1 MLVVGLSHRTAPI
14 EVRERLAIPPG
25 EVESALDRLQ
35 RYPEIGEA
43 VLLSTCNRV
52 ELYVVPQGET
62 VEAERAVT
70 RFMSEVGGREVVP
83 YLWAHRN
90 EAAVQHLF
98 RVAASLD
105 SMVLGEPQILGQ
117 LKDAIRRA
125 EKCQAVGP
133 TLSQAMRS
141 ALSAAKKVRTETNV
155 GAGQVSVPSV
165 AVDLARQIFDEFAG
179 ATALMVGAGEMAES
193 AAKLLARAGAR
204 VVVVN
209 RSPERAERL
218 AADVGGEPATWD
230 SLTDSLIRADIVISS
245 TASPSHVITKKQLKS
260 IRRQRRGRSLF
271 LIDIAVPRDVDPRVN
286 DLENVYLYDID
297 DLSQVVAQ
305 TLAGRKNEA
314 EQAERIVQRELSLFA
329 ERRSQQAMK
338 PVIVALRSRTRETL
352 ASELDRSYKG
362 RLKHLSD
369 TDRKALS
376 KMIDA
381 AVNKLLHAPTK
392 KLKEM
397 ATNTRSGEAAA
408 LVAHLFELDPEVAH
422 STPRPDGSDRHG
434 ADDEPPPDDHAHP
447 RHPPQ

>member
-14 EVRERLAIPPG
+14 EVRERVAIPPK
-25 EVESALDRLQ
+25 EVEDAIHRLRQ
-35 RYPEIGEA
+35 FPEIGEV

-52 ELYVVPQGET
+52 ELYVAPSGET
-62 VEAERAVT
+62 VAAERAVT
-70 RFMSEVGGREVVP
+70 RFISELGGREVVP
-83 YLWAHRN
+83 YLWAHHD

-125 EKCQAVGP
+125 EKCEAVGP
-133 TLSQAMRS
+133 TLNQVMRS
-141 ALSAAKKVRTETNV
+141 ALSAAKKVRTETSV

-165 AVDLARQIFDEFAG
+165 AVDLARQIFDAFEG

-204 VVVVN
+204 VLVVN
-209 RSPERAERL
+209 RSPARAERL
-218 AADVGGEPATWD
+218 AEDVGGEPAAWD
-230 SLTDSLIRADIVISS
+230 TLTDCLIRADIVISS

-260 IRRQRRGRSLF
+260 IRRKRRGRSLF

-314 EQAERIVQRELSLFA
+314 ELAERIVQREVNLFE

-338 PVIVALRSRTRETL
+338 PVIVALRTRTRETL

-362 RLKHLSD
+362 RLKHLTD
-369 TDRKALS
+369 DDRKALS

-381 AVNKLLHAPTK
+381 AVNKLLHAPTRR
-392 KLKEM
+392 LKEL
-397 ATNTRSGEAAA
+397 ATDTRSGEVAS
-408 LVAHLFELDPEVAH
+408 LVAHLFELDAEVV
-422 STPRPDGSDRHG
+422 SSNPRPDDPQD
-434 ADDEPPPDDHAHP
+434 ADEEPPPDDHAHP